1 MGRYVMGDIDHKF
14 WFATQNSNAADRFG
28 VTGEQPSEL
37 YYYFNKDEH
46 LDTVRTELTLIKN
59 KLGKDLEKLDKF
71 FEGTFSYTDKQ
82 LADYLGKTGK
92 EVELLL
98 KDYAD
103 LILGNKILKQLETTG
118 SCEFTAEL

>member
-118 SCEFTAEL
+118 SCEFTEEF

>member
-1 MGRYVMGDIDHKF
+1 MGRWIQGDIEHKF

-46 LDTVRTELTLIKN
+46 LGIVRTELTLIKN
-59 KLGKDLEKLDKF
+59 KLGKNLEKLDKF
-71 FEGTFSYTDKQ
+71 FEGTFTYTDKQ
-82 LADYLGKTGK
+82 LVDYLGKTQK

>member
-1 MGRYVMGDIDHKF
+1 M
-14 WFATQNSNAADRFG
+14 QNSNAADRFG

-37 YYYFNKDEH
+37 YYYFNIYEH

-71 FEGTFSYTDKQ
+71 FEGTFAYTDKQ
-82 LADYLGKTGK
+82 LADYLGKTDK

-103 LILGNKILKQLETTG
+103 LVLGNKILKQLETTG

>member
-1 MGRYVMGDIDHKF
+1 MGRYTRGGIEHKF
-14 WFATQNSNAADRFG
+14 WFAVQPSDAADRFG

-37 YYYFNKDEH
+37 YYYFNKDDH

-59 KLGKDLEKLDKF
+59 KLGKNLEKLDKF
-71 FEGTFSYTDKQ
+71 FEGTFAYTDKQ
-82 LADYLGKTGK
+82 LADYLGKTDK

-103 LILGNKILKQLETTG
+103 LVLGNKILKQLETTG

>member
-1 MGRYVMGDIDHKF
+1 MGRNYFGDIEGRL
-14 WFATQNSNAADRFG
+14 WFRVQNSNAADRFG

-37 YYYFNKDEH
+37 YYYFNIYDH
-46 LDTVRTELTLIKN
+46 LDTVRTELNLIKN
-59 KLGKDLEKLDKF
+59 KLGENLEKLDKF
-71 FEGTFSYTDKQ
+71 FEDTSAYTGKQ
-82 LADYLGKTGK
+82 LADYLGKTEK

>member
-1 MGRYVMGDIDHKF
+1 MGRNYFGDINGRL
-14 WFATQNSNAADRFG
+14 WFAVQNSDAADRFG

-59 KLGKDLEKLDKF
+59 KLGKNLEKLDKF
-71 FEGTFSYTDKQ
+71 FEGTFAYTDKQ
-82 LADYLGKTGK
+82 LADYLGKTNK

-103 LILGNKILKQLETTG
+103 LVLGNKILKQLETTG

>member
-1 MGRYVMGDIDHKF
+1 MGRNYFGDIEGRL
-14 WFATQNSNAADRFG
+14 WFAVQYSNAADRFG

-59 KLGKDLEKLDKF
+59 KLGKNLEKLDKF
-71 FEGTFSYTDKQ
+71 FEGTFAYTDKQ

-118 SCEFTAEL
+118 SCEFRAEF

>member
-1 MGRYVMGDIDHKF
+1 MGRWIQGDIEHKF

-59 KLGKDLEKLDKF
+59 KLGKNLEKLDKF
-71 FEGTFSYTDKQ
+71 FEGTFAYTDKQ
-82 LADYLGKTGK
+82 LADYLGKTDK

>member
-1 MGRYVMGDIDHKF
+1 MGRDYFGDINGRL
-14 WFATQNSNAADRFG
+14 WFAVQNSNAADRFG

-37 YYYFNKDEH
+37 YYYFNKDDH

-59 KLGKDLEKLDKF
+59 KLGKNLEKLNKF
-71 FEGTFSYTDKQ
+71 FEGIFAYTDKQ
-82 LADYLGKTGK
+82 LADYLGKTEK

-103 LILGNKILKQLETTG
+103 LVLGNKILKQLETTG

>member
-1 MGRYVMGDIDHKF
+1 MGRYTKGDIEHKF

-37 YYYFNKDEH
+37 YYYFNIYEH
-46 LDTVRTELTLIKN
+46 LDTVRAELTLIKN

-71 FEGTFSYTDKQ
+71 FEGTFAYTDKQ
-82 LADYLGKTGK
+82 LADYLGKTDK

-103 LILGNKILKQLETTG
+103 LVLGNKILKQLETTG

>member
-1 MGRYVMGDIDHKF
+1 MGRYTIGDIEHKF
-14 WFATQNSNAADRFG
+14 WFAVQNSDAADRFG

-37 YYYFNKDEH
+37 YYCFNKDEH
-46 LDTVRTELTLIKN
+46 LDTVRIELTLIKN
-59 KLGKDLEKLDKF
+59 KLGKNLEKLDKF
-71 FEGTFSYTDKQ
+71 FEGTFAYTDKQ
-82 LADYLGKTGK
+82 LADYLGKTDK

>member
-1 MGRYVMGDIDHKF
+1 MGRYISGDIEHKF
-14 WFATQNSNAADRFG
+14 WFAVQNSDAADRFG

-46 LDTVRTELTLIKN
+46 LGTVRTELTLIKN
-59 KLGKDLEKLDKF
+59 KLGKNLEKLDKF
-71 FEGTFSYTDKQ
+71 FEGTFAYTDKQ
-82 LADYLGKTGK
+82 LADYLGKTEK

>member
-1 MGRYVMGDIDHKF
+1 MARYYSGDIDGKF
-14 WFATQNSNAADRFG
+14 WFTVQNSDAADRFG

-37 YYYFNKDEH
+37 YYYFKKDEH
-46 LDTVRTELTLIKN
+46 LDAVRTEITLIKD
-59 KLGKDLEKLDKF
+59 KLGKNLEKLNKF
-71 FEGTFSYTDKQ
+71 FETKYGYTDRQ
-82 LADYLGKTGK
+82 LATYLGKSEK
-92 EVELLL
+92 EVKLLL

>member
-1 MGRYVMGDIDHKF
+1 MGRYTFGDIDHKY
-14 WFATQNSNAADRFG
+14 WLGVQNSNAADRFG
-28 VTGEQPSEL
+28 VIGEQPSVL
-37 YYYFNKDEH
+37 YYCFNIYDH

-59 KLGKDLEKLDKF
+59 KLGENLEKLDKF
-71 FEGTFSYTDKQ
+71 FEGTSVYTGKQ
-82 LADYLGKTGK
+82 LADYLGKTEK

-118 SCEFTAEL
+118 SCEFRAEL

>member
-1 MGRYVMGDIDHKF
+1 MGRWIQGDIEHKF

-59 KLGKDLEKLDKF
+59 KLGKNLEKLDKF
-71 FEGTFSYTDKQ
+71 FEGTFAYTDKQ
-82 LADYLGKTGK
+82 LADYLGKTQK

>member
-1 MGRYVMGDIDHKF
+1 MGRYTRGGIEHKF
-14 WFATQNSNAADRFG
+14 WFGVQNSNAADRFG

-59 KLGKDLEKLDKF
+59 KLGKGLEKLDKF
-71 FEGTFSYTDKQ
+71 FEGTFAYTDKQ
-82 LADYLGKTGK
+82 LVDYLGKTDK

-118 SCEFTAEL
+118 SCEFTAEF